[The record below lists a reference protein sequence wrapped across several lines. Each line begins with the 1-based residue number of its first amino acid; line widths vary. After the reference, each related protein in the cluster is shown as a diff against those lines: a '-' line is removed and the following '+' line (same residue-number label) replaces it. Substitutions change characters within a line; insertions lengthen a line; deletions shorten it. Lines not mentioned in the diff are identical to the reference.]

1 MTEKLVMQ
9 GLKEVTMHEVGHTL
23 GLRHNFKAS
32 TWLSLDDLNDAEKT
46 KDGTVASVM
55 DYAPTNISPK
65 GKKQGDF
72 YTSTIGPYDIWAI
85 EYGYKPG
92 ASEADLKKIAAR
104 CAEPGLAYSTD
115 EDTRG
120 IDSDPLSNR
129 FDLGSDVVEFARQR
143 AQLIGELWPGVVD
156 RVTKEGDGYQI
167 ARRAFGVLLGN
178 YGTTMHFAS
187 RNIGGLYVHRD
198 HKGDANGRPPYV
210 VVPAEKQR
218 QALTILEESVFND
231 KPFQFPPEL
240 YNYLASSR
248 WSHWGTRD
256 AMRQDYAVHEVIAM
270 WQDRILQQ
278 LMSPL
283 TMTRLH
289 DSELKVPADQ
299 DAFTA
304 AELLARLTKAVFAE
318 ADQLETR
325 EFTNRKPAISS
336 VRRNLQRSYL
346 KRLSS
351 LAMANGAAPHDCQTI
366 AYAQLEGLEGR
377 LKKLLADQPRL
388 DDYSKAHLSESA
400 SRIRKVL
407 DARLALNAP

>member
-1 MTEKLVMQ
+1 MQ

-32 TWLSLDDLNDAEKT
+32 TWLSLEDLNNPEKT
-46 KDGTVASVM
+46 KDGMVASVM
-55 DYAPTNISPK
+55 DYSPTNISPK

-72 YTSTIGPYDIWAI
+72 YTSTLGPYDMWAI
-85 EYGYKPG
+85 EYGYKSG
-92 ASEADLKKIAAR
+92 ATDAELKKIASR
-104 CAEPGLAYSTD
+104 GAEAGLAYATD

-120 IDSDPLSNR
+120 IDSDPGSNR
-129 FDLGSDVVEFARQR
+129 FDLGNDVVEFARQR
-143 AQLIGELWPGVVD
+143 AELIGELWPGLVD
-156 RVTKEGDGYQI
+156 RVTKDGDGYQI

-178 YGTTMHFAS
+178 YGSSMHFAS
-187 RNIGGLYVHRD
+187 RNIGGIYVHRD
-198 HKGDANGRPPYV
+198 HKGDPNGRAPYI

-218 QALTILEESVFND
+218 EALTILEASVFND

-248 WSHWGTRD
+248 WSHWGTRE
-256 AMRQDYAVHEVIAM
+256 ALRQDYAVHEVIAM
-270 WQDRILQQ
+270 WQDRVLQQ

-304 AELLARLTKAVFAE
+304 AELIRRLTKAVYAE
-318 ADQLETR
+318 ADKLETR

-336 VRRNLQRSYL
+336 MRRNLQRNFL

-366 AYAQLEGLEGR
+366 AYAELESLEAR
-377 LKKLLADQPRL
+377 LKKLISDQPKL
-388 DDYSKAHLSESA
+388 DDYSKAHLSETS

-407 DARLALNAP
+407 DARLALNNP